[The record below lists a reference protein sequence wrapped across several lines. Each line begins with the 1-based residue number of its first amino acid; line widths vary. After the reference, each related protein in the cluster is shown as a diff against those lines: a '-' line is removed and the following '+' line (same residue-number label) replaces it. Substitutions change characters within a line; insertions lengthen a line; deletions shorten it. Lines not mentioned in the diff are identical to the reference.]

1 MKLRKLAAPL
11 AATALALS
19 AAGAQAGVTEINT
32 GLDLMTQ
39 YNLITFGDFKAG
51 HDVEGRAFVG
61 GDVTGSSATF
71 YNNPGSFGVNPGP
84 SNPGLTVVGDVKGD
98 TKNLNNGAGALIG
111 GSVDNQFNL
120 NGVQTVNVGGTLN
133 QVNLNGSTVNQNVP
147 GLAASLAATE
157 ASYYATLNNLSQELS
172 ALTKTVDYAL
182 VGSNEIHFELGAPS
196 GSEPAVYFLES
207 TDVLNGRNITFDIGA
222 YDFVV
227 VNVKGSA
234 PVLPSGTN
242 WNGGDDAS
250 TLGANVIWNFYEA
263 TSVDLGSKSWYGS
276 ILAPEAQLKNNNF
289 VSGSVVA
296 ASMIQNGEIR
306 MNGLSAPGLT
316 ALSNT
321 AVPEPATWA
330 MMILGFG
337 AIGSVLRRRRAAFAR

>member
-51 HDVEGRAFVG
+51 HDVEGRAFIG

-71 YNNPGSFGVNPGP
+71 YNNPSSFGVNPGP

-157 ASYYATLNNLSQELS
+157 ASYYSTLNNLSQELS

-263 TSVDLGSKSWYGS
+263 TTIGFNGQFKGSV
-276 ILAPEAQLKNNNF
+276 LAPNAIATFSNSPITGTAVFAEFNQGGEVHMANF
-289 VSGSVVA
+289 G
-296 ASMIQNGEIR
+296 GYTFTPP
-306 MNGLSAPGLT
+306 PG
-316 ALSNT
+316 
-321 AVPEPATWA
+321 VPEPATWA

-337 AIGSVLRRRRAAFAR
+337 AAGSMIRRRRAVFA